1 MTSPQLLHAAIRSD
15 GEVRQAPYTLLCMVA
30 AVKKVSALIE
40 GDVMELY
47 LNEMDVSPLER
58 VLHSADEFSLQKNAT
73 RDKYKLKRKLKA
85 QEDEAPPQASSVHLQ
100 TDLERLLRSTSR
112 VETRKRLEEQLESLR
127 YEQIRKFTGV
137 SLPKHLQI
145 TKLVEDPL
153 EFRRDIRGIAQVW
166 GTLVLLSNLTDR

>member
-15 GEVRQAPYTLLCMVA
+15 GEVREAPYTLLCMVA
-30 AVKKVSALIE
+30 AVEKVSALIE

-85 QEDEAPPQASSVHLQ
+85 QEDAPPQASSIIALNIFELRCSK
-100 TDLERLLRSTSR
+100 DLKSSLKVSDTSKPVNSQVFNSPNTSR
-112 VETRKRLEEQLESLR
+112 SRNSRKIHSSFVVT
-127 YEQIRKFTGV
+127 YVV
-137 SLPKHLQI
+137 SLK
-145 TKLVEDPL
+145 
-153 EFRRDIRGIAQVW
+153 FG
-166 GTLVLLSNLTDR
+166 